1 MLHSTDRAKSK
12 ESDYTVDWTGINDQ
26 IYSEPQFYPIPDLK
40 KDGFIHTDGSLKFE
54 FQIKKQNYR
63 KRAEEAQKRAEE
75 AEKGRIEAE
84 RRASMF
90 ERKLNEKIQENS
102 NGSTQASPSNP
113 DG

>member
-12 ESDYTVDWTGINDQ
+12 EGEHLSDWTGIDYQN
-26 IYSEPQFYPIPDLK
+26 YSVPNFYPIHDLK
-40 KDGFIHTDGSLKFE
+40 KDGFIHADGSLKFI

-63 KRAEEAQKRAEE
+63 KRAEEAQRRADE

-84 RRASMF
+84 RRANMF

-102 NGSTQASPSNP
+102 NGSTQASPSNL